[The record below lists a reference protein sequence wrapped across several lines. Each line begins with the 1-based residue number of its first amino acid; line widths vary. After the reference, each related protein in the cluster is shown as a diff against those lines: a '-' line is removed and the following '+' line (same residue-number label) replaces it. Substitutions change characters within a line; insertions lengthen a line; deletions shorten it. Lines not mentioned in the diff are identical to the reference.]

1 MKDFLHAF
9 FILTE
14 RNAELIQVIR
24 NILQEEIVFAVSALL
39 AAVTSLFVTPSI
51 KAVDLKVIFSLLNLM
66 LISVAFEEYGL
77 LDGIAVNIL
86 GRVRSERRIGLVM
99 IFTTAGLGM
108 LMTNDV
114 ALLTVVPVTIAMAK
128 KAGFD
133 PIKVIVLETAAANIG
148 SSFTPFGNPQN
159 LYLYNFFRMNTRE
172 FFAVI
177 SPFVAAGML
186 ALLFV
191 NLGNSTESMNI
202 ELEAAHLRH
211 KRRMMYYG
219 GLFILVIL
227 SVLRV
232 TDYRIITAAVVVSAM
247 ALDRRLIKR
256 VDYYLLGTFVSFFI
270 FVDNV
275 TRLSAVNILA
285 RSILDSPLRV
295 FGISALLSQVIS
307 NVPAAILV
315 SGFTPLYKEVLLG
328 VSVGGIGT
336 LVASL
341 ANLISYKIYSRSYA
355 GKQYRRSFHRLNAAL
370 FVFLSAFVILY
381 SQAK

>member
-1 MKDFLHAF
+1 M
-9 FILTE
+9 
-14 RNAELIQVIR
+14 IQVIR

-39 AAVTSLFVTPSI
+39 AAATSLFVTPSI
-51 KAVDLKVIFSLLNLM
+51 EAVDLKVIFSLLNLM

-86 GRVRSERRIGLVM
+86 SRVRSERRIGLVM

-114 ALLTVVPVTIAMAK
+114 ALLTVVPVTVVMAK

-133 PIKVIVLETAAANIG
+133 PMKVIVLETAAANIG

-159 LYLYNFFRMNTRE
+159 LYLYNYFHMNTIE

-177 SPFVAAGML
+177 GPFVAMGML
-186 ALLFV
+186 ALLLN
-191 NLGNSTESMNI
+191 NLSNPQMLMVVD
-202 ELEAAHLRH
+202 LEKIHLKHR
-211 KRRMMYYG
+211 KRIIYYG
-219 GLFILVIL
+219 ILFVLVIL
-227 SVLRV
+227 SVLRQA
-232 TDYRIITAAVVVSAM
+232 DYRIVTATVIVSAI
-247 ALDRRLIKR
+247 ALDRKLLKK

-270 FVDNV
+270 LVDNV
-275 TRLSAVNILA
+275 TRLDAVNVFS
-285 RSILDSPLRV
+285 RSLLDSPLRV

-315 SGFTPLYKEVLLG
+315 SGFTPFYQELLLG
-328 VSVGGIGT
+328 VSVGGLGT

-341 ANLISYKIYSRSYA
+341 ANLISYKIYCKSYA
-355 GKQYRRSFHRLNAAL
+355 GKEYRRCFHRLNAAL
-370 FVFLSAFVILY
+370 FVILSAFVILY
-381 SQAK
+381 RQMV